1 MVYMFTAEEL
11 QLLDSAAEEEEDEA
25 CPICL
30 AGVQDVNFGDGCPEM
45 GSSSMS
51 KTRHSRRA
59 YWYKRRLN

>member
-45 GSSSMS
+45 GSRSES
-51 KTRHSRRA
+51 K
-59 YWYKRRLN
+59 K